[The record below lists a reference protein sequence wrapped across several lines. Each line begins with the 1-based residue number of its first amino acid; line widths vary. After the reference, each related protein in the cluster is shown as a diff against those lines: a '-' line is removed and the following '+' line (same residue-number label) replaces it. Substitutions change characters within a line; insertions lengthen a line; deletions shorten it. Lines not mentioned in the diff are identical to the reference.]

1 MSEYTVLRIRVGAGV
16 AARVLG
22 AIPGVSVV
30 DDLDAA
36 LEDRADAAA
45 GAGAVSETPPTASR
59 PVDTTTRETFAS
71 EEAVAPAEDD
81 EESASAVK
89 KWGLLGAGVTL
100 VAAGLG
106 TVGFWF
112 LKRRGS
118 DDDGDGPV
126 AETPPPATDTGVAS
140 AERTGSRRDATSRGK
155 SVGGD
160 DGGMDDTDADTGTET
175 DAGASASSTDET
187 SASTVL
193 GEESSET
200 DDAGERTHGQSYVG
214 PTKGL
219 GESGGETGTPTSEPE
234 ISADEDDVRTPGS
247 VNVAPL
253 LGVAFL
259 AVSGAIVRW
268 MRSGHGGER

>member
-22 AIPGVSVV
+22 AIPGITVV

-36 LEDRADAAA
+36 LEDRADAADD
-45 GAGAVSETPPTASR
+45 AGAVSETPPASR

-71 EEAVAPAEDD
+71 EGAVEPAEDD

-89 KWGLLGAGVTL
+89 KWGLLGAGVTF
-100 VAAGLG
+100 VVVGLG

-140 AERTGSRRDATSRGK
+140 TERTGGRRDATTRGK
-155 SVGGD
+155 SGGVD
-160 DGGMDDTDADTGTET
+160 RGGMDETDADAGTET

-193 GEESSET
+193 GEGASET
-200 DDAGERTHGQSYVG
+200 DDTSDRSHSQSYIG
-214 PTKGL
+214 PTKGV
-219 GESGGETGTPTSEPE
+219 GESAGETGAPASEPE
-234 ISADEDDVRTPGS
+234 ISADEQSVRTPGS
-247 VNVAPL
+247 INVAPL

-259 AVSGAIVRW
+259 AVSGAVVRW
-268 MRSGHGGER
+268 MRSGRGGER